1 VTSSIPS
8 RADLKGS
15 KDIAIDP
22 DIINDL
28 LQTFAKAISKKIKA
42 ANLLSRARVRS
53 SVTQKRTLS
62 DVSKITVFETTR
74 TPYFTCARMIAWC
87 RGLVQMCRA
96 PTCAVSSDVA
106 LLMAFSNNGE
116 RDALSL
122 RQDV

>member
-62 DVSKITVFETTR
+62 DVSKINRF
-74 TPYFTCARMIAWC
+74 
-87 RGLVQMCRA
+87 
-96 PTCAVSSDVA
+96 
-106 LLMAFSNNGE
+106 
-116 RDALSL
+116 
-122 RQDV
+122 